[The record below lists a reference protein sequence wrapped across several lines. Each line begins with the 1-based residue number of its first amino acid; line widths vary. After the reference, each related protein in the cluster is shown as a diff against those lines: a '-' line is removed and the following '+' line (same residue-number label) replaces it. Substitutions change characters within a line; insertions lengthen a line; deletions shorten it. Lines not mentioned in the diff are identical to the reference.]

1 MYKVCITCKENKELG
16 CFSKRDSSIDVYR
29 NQCKECRTIC
39 IKKNYEKN
47 KEVILRKNREYRLK
61 SSDKLK
67 ENKSIYYQLNKE
79 RLNRNKKKYNKERR
93 DRDFFYK
100 LKGQIRSLIGNS
112 IRRNGYSKKSKT
124 INILGCEFEEFKTYL
139 ESKFEPWM
147 SWENYGLYNG
157 ELNYGWDI
165 DHIKPV
171 SIAESEE
178 HIVILNH
185 YTNLQPLCSKFN
197 RDIKVN
203 KVNV

>member
-1 MYKVCITCKENKELG
+1 MYKICITCKENKELN
-16 CFSKRDSSIDVYR
+16 CFTKREKSIDGYR
-29 NQCKECRTIC
+29 NQCKDCRTIYLREH
-39 IKKNYEKN
+39 YEKN
-47 KEVILRKNREYRLK
+47 KEIILTKNREYRLK

-79 RLNRNKKKYNKERR
+79 RLNKNKNRYNKERR
-93 DRDFFYK
+93 DKDFFYK

-112 IRRNGYSKKSKT
+112 IRRNGYSKESKT
-124 INILGCEFEEFKTYL
+124 INILGCEFEEFKIYL

-165 DHIKPV
+165 DHITPV
-171 SIAESEE
+171 SIAESED
-178 HIVILNH
+178 HIIKLNH